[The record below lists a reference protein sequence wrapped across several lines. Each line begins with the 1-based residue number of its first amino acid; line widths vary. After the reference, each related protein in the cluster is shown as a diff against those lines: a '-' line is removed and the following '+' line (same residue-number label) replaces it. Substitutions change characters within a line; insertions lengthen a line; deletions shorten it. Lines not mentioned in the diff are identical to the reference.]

1 MPERPAVD
9 TVVGS
14 IQPAFW
20 EPHDVTSLETARS
33 DSLER
38 AIPMEHSV
46 RLLDKIMDE
55 MAHHGLR
62 RLRTFAHQLSDS
74 WPTVSLCAEW

>member
-9 TVVGS
+9 AVVGS

-20 EPHDVTSLETARS
+20 EPDDVTSLEAASS

-46 RLLDKIMDE
+46 RLLDKMMD
-55 MAHHGLR
+55 
-62 RLRTFAHQLSDS
+62 
-74 WPTVSLCAEW
+74 

>member
-20 EPHDVTSLETARS
+20 EPDYVTSLETAPS

-46 RLLDKIMDE
+46 RLLDKIMD
-55 MAHHGLR
+55 
-62 RLRTFAHQLSDS
+62 
-74 WPTVSLCAEW
+74 